1 MLKEHQAVFQLP
13 LRAGGWAGTNAALCE
28 NKHFTHCVVCE
39 RLILL
44 RVFSLNNFTS
54 AQKKYARYCFLHA
67 EQQEIFHFKLG
78 LLSCQNIPPP
88 AFICSEEGVR
98 KKCNL
103 VQSKPEIIYFLL
115 EPLKTNLEPNNDP
128 SSHRSIA

>member
-1 MLKEHQAVFQLP
+1 MLKDSLSITAI
-13 LRAGGWAGTNAALCE
+13 RAGGWAGTNAALCE

-78 LLSCQNIPPP
+78 LLSCQNIPP

-98 KKCNL
+98 KK
-103 VQSKPEIIYFLL
+103 I
-115 EPLKTNLEPNNDP
+115 
-128 SSHRSIA
+128 